1 MIDKSRYLAGLQCE
15 RRLWLQLFQPESASD
30 PDGGDESRRTEGQE
44 VGRRARELYPG
55 GVAVESSDWSEALGE
70 TARLLRDSSVPAI
83 FEAAFERDGL
93 RIRADI
99 LERRPAGGW
108 ALYEVKSATR
118 VRGEHIDDV
127 AFQLFV
133 LEANGIA
140 PRPAHVVHVD
150 GDYVRGDDGI
160 DWTRFFRRTDVTAR
174 AVDRTLDVGEDVARL
189 RSVREQSAAPHIEP
203 SEQCRRPRWCEFWDH
218 CTRDRPTDWIGRFPG
233 LTGARLVWLQQQGV
247 ERIADIP
254 ADFPLNAVQVR
265 VRDALAGGGEVTAP
279 ELVHA
284 LEKLGP
290 PSLYLDFETYG
301 PALPPY
307 PGARPF
313 QQLLFQWSLHAA
325 AADDSLG
332 HREFLATGR
341 EDPRRA
347 FAESLLEALAD
358 TDHPVFVYSRFES
371 DRLAELARDLP
382 DLADEIG
389 AVRARLQDLYA
400 IVRHHVYHPE
410 FRGSFS
416 LKRVAP
422 ALAPCFGYDDLR
434 DVADGGAA
442 VGALER
448 LVSGTLEPEEEA
460 RLRGALLAYCER
472 DTLAL
477 VELHRAL
484 RTRARLS

>member
-1 MIDKSRYLAGLQCE
+1 
-15 RRLWLQLFQPESASD
+15 
-30 PDGGDESRRTEGQE
+30 
-44 VGRRARELYPG
+44 
-55 GVAVESSDWSEALGE
+55 
-70 TARLLRDSSVPAI
+70 
-83 FEAAFERDGL
+83 
-93 RIRADI
+93 
-99 LERRPAGGW
+99 
-108 ALYEVKSATR
+108 
-118 VRGEHIDDV
+118 
-127 AFQLFV
+127 
-133 LEANGIA
+133 
-140 PRPAHVVHVD
+140 
-150 GDYVRGDDGI
+150 
-160 DWTRFFRRTDVTAR
+160 
-174 AVDRTLDVGEDVARL
+174 
-189 RSVREQSAAPHIEP
+189 
-203 SEQCRRPRWCEFWDH
+203 
-218 CTRDRPTDWIGRFPG
+218 
-233 LTGARLVWLQQQGV
+233 
-247 ERIADIP
+247 
-254 ADFPLNAVQVR
+254 
-265 VRDALAGGGEVTAP
+265 
-279 ELVHA
+279 VHA

-301 PALPPY
+301 PGLPPY
-307 PGARPF
+307 PGTRPF

-341 EDPRRA
+341 DDPRRA

-371 DRLAELARDLP
+371 DRLVELARDLP
-382 DLADEIG
+382 DLADEID

-422 ALAPCFGYDDLR
+422 VLAPCFGYDDLQ

-448 LVSGTLEPEEEA
+448 LISGALEPGEEA

-484 RTRARLS
+484 RTRAGPS